1 MSVLSVGE
9 RKALADVVAEAREVV
24 EAACAQR
31 VAALGVGAERIPDV
45 LIGEQRQLSKA
56 LRARARQLGSVEA
69 LVTEAGFEHWHR
81 MLFTR
86 YLADN
91 NLLVDDQT
99 GQPVSIGE
107 VAEYAAELG
116 EPDMWE
122 VAARFAAAMLP
133 GIFRQDDPVL
143 AMRLPV
149 ETRQRLEDLLGSL
162 PTEVITAE
170 DSLGWVYQ
178 YWQARRKD
186 EVNRSERKIGGADLA
201 PVTQLF
207 TENYMVRFLL
217 ENSLGAWWAA
227 RHPDS
232 PLVADWEY
240 LRYAEAG
247 IPAAGSFEEWPATA
261 AEVTVMDPCCG
272 SGHFLV
278 AAFGM
283 LWRMRA
289 EEERLDVAAAQDVVL
304 RDNLFGLELD
314 PRCTQIAA
322 FALALEAW
330 KSGGYRPLPLPHI
343 ACSGIPAKAPLSDW
357 TALADGDPQVEA
369 ALTRLHALFVNA
381 DTLGSLID
389 PIRATEQ
396 AGLESID
403 WHTIAPL
410 LTTALSRDTHTAD
423 PAAAVFGQA
432 AAGIARAADY
442 LTRTYTLV
450 ATNPPWLGKGL
461 QSRELT
467 TFLHATYPE
476 GDAELATSIVIRAE
490 DLGHQGSVL
499 AMVLPQNWTF
509 LASYQGFRERLIRS
523 HDLRL
528 AARLGPG
535 AFSAISGEVVKPV
548 LVVLRL
554 SGIGRSTT
562 VIDLSGKGPATGPI
576 LRGSQ
581 SVAVPQQ
588 QFSVHPNRVITF
600 EPLQQGPPLQR
611 ACEVFEGT
619 KPGQTTRVVRRFWE
633 MPRCNGTDWQLL
645 ASSPSGQT
653 HFSGMSS
660 IIRSDDYLAA
670 KIPEANRSGMRA
682 RGRVGVLMAKIG
694 DLPSA
699 RYLGATFDNNTFVV
713 IPRSTD
719 DLVALWVF
727 CESGELTRSARAVN
741 QKLDVSQG
749 TVEGVPFDV
758 DHWRR
763 VAAERY
769 PGGLPEPF
777 SDDPRQWLFK
787 GDPVGS
793 VNPLQVAVA
802 RLLGYRWPDQEPD
815 DLNELADSDGVVCLP
830 AVGGEPPAVDRL
842 LQLLARAYGEKWSP
856 AVLDG
861 LLADAGARPGAAG
874 LEAWLRNGFFKDH
887 CKVFANRPFVWQIW
901 DGAPDGFSALVN
913 YHRLDRRLLERLAY
927 DYLGNWWIGR
937 LRNEVSEETP
947 GAEKRLAAAEQ
958 LKEKLQLILEGEP
971 PYDIYVRWKA
981 LAEQPVGWQPDLD
994 DGVRLNIRPF
1004 MTSGVLRHQPNI
1016 KWTKDQ
1022 GKNPDGSERHND
1034 LHYTLAQKRSVGTS
1048 RKERYGR
1055 VPDDTVG
1062 ERREHGSSGGVRLD
1076 PH

>member
-1 MSVLSVGE
+1 MSVLSVWE
-9 RKALADVVAEAREVV
+9 RRLLSDVVAEAREVV
-24 EAACAQR
+24 EAACEQR
-31 VAALGVGAERIPDV
+31 ITALGVGAERIPDG
-45 LIGEQRQLSKA
+45 LIGEERQLSKA

-69 LVTEAGFEHWHR
+69 LITEAGFEHWHR

-99 GQPVSIGE
+99 GQPVTIGE

-162 PTEVITAE
+162 PTGVITAE

-227 RHPDS
+227 HHPDS
-232 PLVADWEY
+232 RLLDGWEY
-240 LRYAEAG
+240 LRYAEDGA
-247 IPAAGSFEEWPATA
+247 PASGSFERWPARA

-289 EEERLDVAAAQDVVL
+289 EEEGLDVAAAQDAVL

-330 KSGGYRPLPLPHI
+330 KTGGYRPLPLPNV

-357 TALADGDPQVEA
+357 TALANGNPPVEA
-369 ALTRLHALFVNA
+369 ALTRLHVLFANA

-396 AGLESID
+396 AGLESMD
-403 WHTIAPL
+403 WHSIAHL
-410 LTTALSRDTHTAD
+410 LITALTRDTRTTD

-432 AAGIARAADY
+432 ATGIARAAEM
-442 LTRTYTLV
+442 LSRQYTLV
-450 ATNPPWLGKGL
+450 VTNVPYLTQNRFNAHL
-461 QSRELT
+461 SRFADSE
-467 TFLHATYPE
+467 YPE
-476 GDAELATSIVIRAE
+476 AKADLATVFLDR
-490 DLGHQGSVL
+490 LGHILAERGTMASVS
-499 AMVLPQNWTF
+499 PQAWLTLGRYRQF
-509 LASYQGFRERLIRS
+509 RKRLMRSYSMRIL
-523 HDLRL
+523 
-528 AARLGPG
+528 ARLGAG
-535 AFSAISGEVVKPV
+535 AFKGISGEVVKPALAIWTLGPRLNGASSFLGLDV
-548 LVVLRL
+548 AAGSRMSPEQILQVESGLFLDWRRQADNPEARVILEERQAFPLLSEFADAYAGIQSGDLPRFGRQFWEVPADAAGWEHWQSTVKSSAPYAGRSLIFLWQDGHGDYREFLVERL
-554 SGIGRSTT
+554 GETGIGAWMRGGDAWGKTG
-562 VIDLSGKGPATGPI
+562 VIV
-576 LRGSQ
+576 SQ
-581 SVAVPQQ
+581 
-588 QFSVHPNRVITF
+588 
-600 EPLQQGPPLQR
+600 
-611 ACEVFEGT
+611 
-619 KPGQTTRVVRRFWE
+619 
-633 MPRCNGTDWQLL
+633 M
-645 ASSPSGQT
+645 
-653 HFSGMSS
+653 
-660 IIRSDDYLAA
+660 
-670 KIPEANRSGMRA
+670 
-682 RGRVGVLMAKIG
+682 G
-694 DLPSA
+694 DLPSTL
-699 RYLGATFDNNTFVV
+699 YT
-713 IPRSTD
+713 
-719 DLVALWVF
+719 
-727 CESGELTRSARAVN
+727 GELWDPNCAALVPRHVSDLPAIWAYCSSAEFSRNVRAIDQSLKVTN
-741 QKLDVSQG
+741 KTLVK
-749 TVEGVPFDV
+749 VPFDV
-758 DHWRR
+758 ERWRQ

-769 PGGLPEPF
+769 PHGLPEPF
-777 SDDPRQWLFK
+777 SDDPTQWLFK

-793 VNPLQVAVA
+793 TNPLQVAAA
-802 RLLGYRWPDQEPD
+802 RLVGYRWPDQEPD
-815 DLNELADSDGVVCLP
+815 ALDELADTDGVVCLP

-842 LQLLARAYGEKWSP
+842 LQLLAGAYGDQWSP
-856 AVLDG
+856 GVLGG
-861 LLADAGARPGAAG
+861 LLAEAGAKPGTAG
-874 LEAWLRNGFFKDH
+874 LTAWLRNGFFKDH

-901 DGAPDGFSALVN
+901 DGTPDGFSALVN
-913 YHRLDRRLLERLAY
+913 YHRLDRRLLERLTY

-937 LRNEVSEETP
+937 VRNEVSEETP

-958 LKEKLQLILEGEP
+958 LKKKLQLILEGEP
-971 PYDIYVRWKA
+971 PYDIYVRWKT
-981 LAEQPVGWQPDLD
+981 LADQPVGWEPDLD
-994 DGVRLNIRPF
+994 DGVRLNVRPF
-1004 MTSGVLRHQPNI
+1004 MTAGVLRHQPNI
-1016 KWTKDQ
+1016 KWTKDR

-1034 LHYTLAQKRSVGTS
+1034 LHYTLAEKRAARGS
-1048 RKERYGR
+1048 RA
-1055 VPDDTVG
+1055 
-1062 ERREHGSSGGVRLD
+1062 
-1076 PH
+1076 